1 MPGKMNSSG
10 NVLDLVRRRE
20 IDENIARKVQSRL
33 HVTEELLERLGL
45 EKELEGHTGCVNCL
59 EWNSTGELLASA
71 SDDFRVIIW
80 DPFRHKLL
88 HTIATNHHGNIFSVK
103 FIPKSNDS
111 LMISGAADYTINVH
125 DVTLH
130 ETVNVCSCHTS
141 RVKRLA
147 VCPDSP
153 HLYWS
158 ASEDGTVR
166 QFDVRSPHTCRSE
179 SPNILISLKRCFGR
193 LAEAKCLSI
202 NPVRSELLAVGAN
215 DPYVRIY
222 DRRMIRPT
230 TTHKMEQALGDGN
243 DMTKTDYL
251 PDGCAEYFV
260 AGHLKNHSTTN
271 GKIKSYTSTYV
282 TFGANGRDLLV
293 NLGGEQI
300 YLFDIYG
307 QREAQLYDFKSSPY
321 YVEDAGTSSK
331 GECSASKATPPTNGY
346 TNGTSL
352 SNRWILSLL
361 EDANVDPFTS
371 RSALPPRVETLR
383 LSANYAFEAL
393 DYATA
398 VRLYN
403 NAINLCQDSAVL
415 YGNRAAA
422 LMKRD
427 WDGDV
432 YAALRDCQKTL
443 ELESNH
449 YKAHFRM
456 IRCLHELQWTAL
468 ASDCLKVFKNKYP
481 SHAESNACRALE
493 KDIETAVAAKE
504 KETDE
509 ISKTEKEEKQ
519 RHAANRWGF
528 NLTMYRPTLSPQE
541 QKWQEKAL
549 DYEKRFCGHC
559 NTTTDIKEANF
570 FGEEGQFIV
579 AGSDDG
585 SMYFWDRNTTNNL
598 RILKGDISIVN
609 CLQPHPTYCLLA
621 SSGIDPVVRLWS
633 PLPQDGRKDD
643 REVSNKDTAASD
655 NQKRMRRM
663 NPFDVFD
670 VMMNMG
676 YNPEGVN
683 SDASGDDDD
692 EEFINRVGAPNCACR
707 PS

>member
-1 MPGKMNSSG
+1 MTTDGS
-10 NVLDLVRRRE
+10 VFDLLWKRE
-20 IDENIARKVQSRL
+20 IDDNIARKVQSRL
-33 HVTEELLERLGL
+33 HVTEELLQRLGL

-59 EWNSTGELLASA
+59 EWNSTGEILASA
-71 SDDFRVIIW
+71 SDDVRIIIW

-88 HTIATNHHGNIFSVK
+88 DTISTNHHGNIFSVK
-103 FIPKSNDS
+103 FMPKTNDS
-111 LMISGAADYTINVH
+111 LMVSGAADYMINLH
-125 DVTLH
+125 DIKLH
-130 ETVNVCSCHTS
+130 ETVSVCSCHTS

-147 VCPDSP
+147 VCPDCP

-158 ASEDGTVR
+158 AAEDGTVR
-166 QFDVRSPHTCRSE
+166 QFDIRAPHVCRSD
-179 SPNILISLKRCFGR
+179 SPNILVSLKRCLGR
-193 LAEAKCLSI
+193 LAEAKCLSV

-215 DPYVRIY
+215 DPFVRIY
-222 DRRMIRPT
+222 DRRMIRLT
-230 TTHKMEQALGDGN
+230 TTHKIEQLLPDSN
-243 DMTKTDYL
+243 DYTHQTDYL
-251 PDGCAEYFV
+251 PEGCAEYFV
-260 AGHLKNHSTTN
+260 AGHLRTRPSLQN
-271 GKIKSYTSTYV
+271 GKLKSYTSTYV

-307 QREAQLYDFKSSPY
+307 RRIVQHFNFRASPY
-321 YVEDAGTSSK
+321 YIEDAGSSNK
-331 GECSASKATPPTNGY
+331 GECTSPGTLPSCIYKNIPPI
-346 TNGTSL
+346 TS
-352 SNRWILSLL
+352 RWIRAML
-361 EDANVDPFTS
+361 EDANADPITS
-371 RSALPPRVETLR
+371 RPTLPPRVETLR
-383 LSANYAFEAL
+383 LEANDAFVAL
-393 DYATA
+393 DYSAA

-403 NAINLCQDSAVL
+403 IAINLCKESAVL

-427 WDGDV
+427 WDGDI

-456 IRCLHELQWTAL
+456 IRCLHELQWTTV

-481 SHAESNACRALE
+481 SHAQSNACRALE
-493 KDIETAVAAKE
+493 KDIETARVNKE
-504 KETDE
+504 KEAE
-509 ISKTEKEEKQ
+509 EMSKTDKEEVQ
-519 RHAANRWGF
+519 HHAANRWDF
-528 NLTMYRPTLSPQE
+528 NLTLYRPSFSPQE
-541 QKWQEKAL
+541 EQWQQRAF
-549 DYEKRFCGHC
+549 DYEKRYCGHC

-585 SMYFWDRNTTNNL
+585 YMYFWDRNTTNNL
-598 RILKGDISIVN
+598 RILRGDGSIVN

-633 PLPQDGRKDD
+633 PLPEDGRKDD
-643 REVSNKDTAASD
+643 REVSNKDVAASA
-655 NQKRMRRM
+655 NQRRMRRM

-676 YNPEGVN
+676 YNPEGAN
-683 SDASGDDDD
+683 SDASDDD
-692 EEFINRVGAPNCACR
+692 EDFMNRVGAPNCACR